1 MSMEVRYIIF
11 TPDEVRNAIVAF
23 AQKMGQ
29 AAALD
34 KVAAVD
40 IVGPND
46 GPTAIVRLRPPSEK
60 SEVKISG
67 EGLVAALI
75 LYCATCRIPI
85 HKKAAKRVE
94 LSVNGLT
101 LVLTTDRNQGSPVVA
116 NDQISYGVLANKA
129 TERVESLEDKL
140 VQAVARADYF
150 EGRVDQAERRA
161 RVAEEARGKAS
172 AALVA
177 IQLIP
182 GIRGRFGRW
191 LVKFRARAG
200 DDDEPL
206 AQYSQRVSESVGPA
220 ALVGVPDTSAND
232 TPRPV

>member
-1 MSMEVRYIIF
+1 MAMEVRYIIF
-11 TPDEVRNAIVAF
+11 APDEVRNAIVAF

-29 AAALD
+29 PAASE

-46 GPTAIVRLRPPSEK
+46 GPTAILRLRAAPEK

-67 EGLVAALI
+67 EDLVAALI
-75 LYCATCRIPI
+75 LYCANCRIPI

-129 TERVESLEDKL
+129 TEKVGSLEDKL

-150 EGRVDQAERRA
+150 ESRVGQAEKRA

-177 IQLIP
+177 IELIP

-191 LVKFRARAG
+191 LVKFRARKG
-200 DDDEPL
+200 DDGEPSP
-206 AQYSQRVSESVGPA
+206 QHGQRFSESVGPA
-220 ALVGVPDTSAND
+220 ALAGAPETIADD